1 MKETS
6 PDSLNDRPSEN
17 HNFRLSVVTSFG
29 QDEFEA
35 SQELNGE
42 QQETGTNVNTV
53 NGNNQ
58 NKNKDFKIKKLQ
70 KTPSN

>member
-42 QQETGTNVNTV
+42 
-53 NGNNQ
+53 
-58 NKNKDFKIKKLQ
+58 
-70 KTPSN
+70 